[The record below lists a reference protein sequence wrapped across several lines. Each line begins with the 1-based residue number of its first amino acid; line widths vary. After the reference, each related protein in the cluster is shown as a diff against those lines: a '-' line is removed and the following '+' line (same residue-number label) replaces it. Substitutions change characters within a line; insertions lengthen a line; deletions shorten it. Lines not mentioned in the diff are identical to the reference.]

1 MTIIIVLIPV
11 ALGLGA
17 LGLAAF
23 LWAARSGQFDDPDGS
38 AHRILLD
45 GEDKP
50 LVIDTESR
58 QAK

>member
-23 LWAARSGQFDDPDGS
+23 LWAARSGQFDDPAGS

-45 GEDKP
+45 GDDKP